1 MEEYMKKLNVTVNG
15 KTYEVEVMEEDFL
28 EPQKNP
34 NVVYAPASSQAE
46 PQVNQVAASPAPAPA
61 APAAASAS
69 SVTSPLPGT
78 INKVNVSE
86 GASVSK
92 GDVLLVL
99 EAMKMEN
106 DIKAPNDGVVNK
118 IHVASGDSVN
128 TGDPLVD
135 LA

>member
-1 MEEYMKKLNVTVNG
+1 MKKLNVTVNG
-15 KTYEVEVMEEDFL
+15 KTYEVEVEEDDFL
-28 EPQKNP
+28 ESQKRP
-34 NVVYAPASSQAE
+34 TVVYQPASNTQ
-46 PQVNQVAASPAPAPA
+46 PAASTSNETEKQA

-78 INKVNVSE
+78 INKINVSE
-86 GASVSK
+86 GESVSK

-118 IHVASGDSVN
+118 IHVASGDNVN

-135 LA
+135 IA

>member
-1 MEEYMKKLNVTVNG
+1 MKKLNVTVNG
-15 KTYEVEVMEEDFL
+15 KTYEVEVEEDDFL
-28 EPQKNP
+28 ESQKRP
-34 NVVYAPASSQAE
+34 TVVYQPASNTQ
-46 PQVNQVAASPAPAPA
+46 PAASTSNETEKQA

-69 SVTSPLPGT
+69 SVNSPLPGT
-78 INKVNVSE
+78 INKINVSE
-86 GASVSK
+86 GESVSK

-118 IHVASGDSVN
+118 IHVASGDNVN

-135 LA
+135 IA

>member
-1 MEEYMKKLNVTVNG
+1 MKKLNVTVNG
-15 KTYEVEVMEEDFL
+15 KTYEVEVEEDDFL
-28 EPQKNP
+28 ESQKRP
-34 NVVYAPASSQAE
+34 TVVYQPASNTQPAASTSNETEKQAAPAS
-46 PQVNQVAASPAPAPA
+46 
-61 APAAASAS
+61 ASAS

-78 INKVNVSE
+78 INKINVSE
-86 GASVSK
+86 GESVSK

-118 IHVASGDSVN
+118 IHVASGDNVN

-135 LA
+135 IA